1 MDRLDLQE
9 IRGKLDQVDAKL
21 AELFE
26 ERMKLCADVA
36 EFKMGSGKAVYDPA
50 REKEKLSAIRGYAM
64 DSWVRQRGSTAVLT
78 YPDYKI
84 LWFFLKRRMTVMV
97 YLLCVLRRAA
107 VLVVHR
113 MRRKG

>member
-36 EFKMGSGKAVYDPA
+36 EFKLGSGKAVYDPA
-50 REKEKLSAIRGYAM
+50 REKEKLSAIRSLAKSPFTEIALGELFTQ
-64 DSWVRQRGSTAVLT
+64 DRKS
-78 YPDYKI
+78 
-84 LWFFLKRRMTVMV
+84 
-97 YLLCVLRRAA
+97 
-107 VLVVHR
+107 VV
-113 MRRKG
+113 

>member
-36 EFKMGSGKAVYDPA
+36 EFKLGRDRK
-50 REKEKLSAIRGYAM
+50 
-64 DSWVRQRGSTAVLT
+64 STRLNSS
-78 YPDYKI
+78 
-84 LWFFLKRRMTVMV
+84 
-97 YLLCVLRRAA
+97 
-107 VLVVHR
+107 HR
-113 MRRKG
+113 